1 MFRAIVSKPIIDH
14 CKQQLEKYNFGQRG
28 KADGTR
34 IQQLVGIIGECCIRK
49 IFNEDYIDGSSGCD
63 DGYDIKYKGK
73 TIDVKTMGRTT
84 DVRDYYVNNFVGL
97 QKDYATNYY
106 IFNSYNKKTNFL
118 TCIGFISKKDLLE
131 KAKFFKE
138 GEDRERSDG
147 TIFKTK
153 ADLYEIDNKDLVNV
167 NSINDLM
174 EKLDEEIRDN
184 I

>member
-1 MFRAIVSKPIIDH
+1 M
-14 CKQQLEKYNFGQRG
+14 
-28 KADGTR
+28 
-34 IQQLVGIIGECCIRK
+34 
-49 IFNEDYIDGSSGCD
+49 
-63 DGYDIKYKGK
+63 
-73 TIDVKTMGRTT
+73 
-84 DVRDYYVNNFVGL
+84 
-97 QKDYATNYY
+97 
-106 IFNSYNKKTNFL
+106 
-118 TCIGFISKKDLLE
+118 FISKKDLLE

-174 EKLDEEIRDN
+174 EKLDEEIRSN